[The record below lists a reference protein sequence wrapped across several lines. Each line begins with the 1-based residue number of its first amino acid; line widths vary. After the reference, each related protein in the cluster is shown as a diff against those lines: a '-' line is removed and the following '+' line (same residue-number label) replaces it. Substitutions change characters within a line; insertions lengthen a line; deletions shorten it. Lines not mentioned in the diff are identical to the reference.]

1 MLDKKLKENVFSKLF
16 KIWIYFIVF
25 FCIKKKFSRLEAENF
40 LLKCFGSKKP
50 KIRAKTF
57 ISDVNLS
64 FLVSLSLAIIHKK
77 FRIILQK
84 LSFQAILCVMAETFI
99 AFVYIC

>member
-1 MLDKKLKENVFSKLF
+1 MYLSPNESVLLRNYKYTFSKPIKF
-16 KIWIYFIVF
+16 IFIVF
-25 FCIKKKFSRLEAENF
+25 FFGIRKKFSRLEAENF

-64 FLVSLSLAIIHKK
+64 FLVSLS
-77 FRIILQK
+77 
-84 LSFQAILCVMAETFI
+84 
-99 AFVYIC
+99 